1 MVFVPDEKLKR
12 KMAKDGSVL
21 KYMHSVAGAGL
32 GLITA
37 GIMLAAVGIL
47 LAVALM
53 NVLEL
58 NKVLLIG
65 LSLGV
70 PGILLVAGGIFLQK
84 RRMDRW
90 MKTYVKK
97 TGLTEEDIR
106 LADEEFQ
113 QPGTVLLALEKG
125 KDNNSRKKMGF
136 ITAHYIK
143 FPGVAPYLFRLQDLA
158 ACFYTKKFLCQD
170 GGYDYALVA
179 YGMDETKAYLAIN
192 YNEKA
197 CLEIVEAVEA
207 HNPLVITAHHFAYEG
222 KEYDAVR
229 GMKDVICLQKQ
240 VRENH
245 N

>member
-1 MVFVPDEKLKR
+1 MVFVPDEKMKK
-12 KMAKDGSVL
+12 KMLKDGSVL

-32 GLITA
+32 GLVAA
-37 GIMLAAVGIL
+37 GIMLVAIGVL

-53 NVLEL
+53 NVLEPDKVVIIGL
-58 NKVLLIG
+58 GVAAPGVLLF
-65 LSLGV
+65 V
-70 PGILLVAGGIFLQK
+70 GGIFLQK
-84 RRMDRW
+84 RRMNRW

-106 LADEEFQ
+106 LADEEFK

-136 ITAHYIK
+136 ITAHYVK
-143 FPGVAPYLFRLQDLA
+143 FPGVAPYLFRLQDLV

-170 GGYDYALVA
+170 GGYDFVLVA
-179 YGMDETKAYLAIN
+179 YGTDETKAYLATN

-222 KEYDAVR
+222 KEYDGVR
-229 GMKDVICLQKQ
+229 GMKDVIRLQKQ
-240 VRENH
+240 VRENQ